1 MFTYVKKFLL
11 AQKNNQLLPQR
22 INVTL
27 KLTAVVAVMWQV
39 KQLNIRYCSTL
50 SFRCLLFSLFIILV
64 TVVCILQACSPVSTK
79 NSISTCMI
87 KAVCVVCTGEVII
100 DGPSVLFTYLVM
112 LGDDLTG
119 ARTAQGIV
127 DSAMS
132 NLRSMVS
139 ERLTGKS
146 GGGGGGGQS
155 SGGKQRAV

>member
-1 MFTYVKKFLL
+1 
-11 AQKNNQLLPQR
+11 
-22 INVTL
+22 
-27 KLTAVVAVMWQV
+27 
-39 KQLNIRYCSTL
+39 
-50 SFRCLLFSLFIILV
+50 
-64 TVVCILQACSPVSTK
+64 
-79 NSISTCMI
+79 MI
-87 KAVCVVCTGEVII
+87 KAVCTGEVII

-139 ERLTGKS
+139 ERLSGKS
-146 GGGGGGGQS
+146 GGGGGGQS